1 MWYTINSIL
10 EAQELQITFPT
21 TVDECITAARGFASI
36 SCREAVD
43 TCVCAVD
50 GYHLQIRVPSIKEAS
65 NIRPFYSGHYSTY
78 GVNVQGACDHYS
90 RFLFLGVAGPG
101 VMGDCDAL
109 FQCPLGEMIEQLPG
123 LFCDIGDCTYT
134 PTEHLVPIF
143 GGALA
148 KIPSNNNFNFYASQR
163 RIRSKMAFGVMIQK
177 WGIHQKPLTCKLKH
191 VWKIVVIIACLHNF
205 CINQRLAN
213 NVPPCPS
220 AAEGTFTVY
229 EEGLRAIAAVCELND

>member
-1 MWYTINSIL
+1 
-10 EAQELQITFPT
+10 
-21 TVDECITAARGFASI
+21 
-36 SCREAVD
+36 
-43 TCVCAVD
+43 
-50 GYHLQIRVPSIKEAS
+50 
-65 NIRPFYSGHYSTY
+65 
-78 GVNVQGACDHYS
+78 
-90 RFLFLGVAGPG
+90 
-101 VMGDCDAL
+101 MGDCDAL

-163 RIRSKMAFGVMIQK
+163 RICSKMAFGVMIQK

-191 VWKIVVIIACLHNF
+191 AWKIVVTIACLHNF

-220 AAEGTFTVY
+220 AAERTFTVY
-229 EEGLRAIAAVCELND
+229 EEGLRAIAAVRELNDRISNEYPQWSRNRERLVARIQDKGLQRPTMSRNANN